1 MDKESYYNLLAE
13 IEASGGET
21 DKMKELLQKLRDDFD
36 EREGELKR
44 YRERKD
50 RENPGTEKENKKIEE
65 ESKEDNREDGGE
77 RRDPIDY
84 KNAYEVMKRELAD
97 RLMGYRESKEDEKE
111 EEVKKRIADLFK

>member
-1 MDKESYYNLLAE
+1 MDRKSFYDLIAE

-36 EREGELKR
+36 EREGELNR
-44 YRERKD
+44 YREKRDK
-50 RENPGTEKENKKIEE
+50 ETPGTEKETRKIEE

-84 KNAYEVMKRELAD
+84 KNAYEEMKKELVD
-97 RLMGYRESKEDEKE
+97 RLMGYRESKEEEKE
-111 EEVKKRIADLFK
+111 EEEKRRIADLFK